1 MDWQYSAG
9 REAILYDTSKEGR
22 NMKRKKYYRK
32 GLGLALSFAVVA
44 ACIMSN
50 VITVSAEPHYQDTGD
65 YSAENQ
71 TASQNFDEGAD
82 SNLLTKNVQAQFQG
96 GGIDYYVS
104 IEFGGMQ
111 FQYNYGP
118 KWDPVSHTYQSTTS
132 AGWNADLVTVDNSK
146 IVVTNSSNFP
156 VTASFGYEN
165 TFDFNQQPLPANK
178 YAVGGVFHETLNT
191 LKSLVQANAV
201 DPATQPIPTLKLK
214 SDPVS
219 RVSGLPYYYTSD
231 DASLSNEGTVYF
243 ALMGTPDSG
252 LNSSLSTY
260 SDVGTIT
267 VTIAPA
273 TSVSTGI
280 LP

>member
-1 MDWQYSAG
+1 MDWQYSAE

-22 NMKRKKYYRK
+22 NMKRKKYFRK
-32 GLGLALSFAVVA
+32 GMGLALSFAVAA

-50 VITVSAEPHYQDTGD
+50 AITASAEPHYQDTGD
-65 YSAENQ
+65 YSAESQ
-71 TASQNFDEGAD
+71 TATQNFKEGAD
-82 SNLLTKNVQAQFQG
+82 SNQLTKNVQAQFQG

-118 KWDPVSHTYQSTTS
+118 KWDPVKHEYQSTAN
-132 AGWNADLVTVDNSK
+132 AGWNADLVTEDNSK

-156 VTASFGYEN
+156 VTASFNYEN
-165 TFDFNQQPLPANK
+165 TFDFNQQQLPPNK
-178 YAVGGVFHETLNT
+178 YAVGGVFHDTLSK
-191 LKSLVQANAV
+191 LKELVQANAK
-201 DPATQPIPTLKLK
+201 DPATQGKPTLKLK
-214 SDPVS
+214 SHPAS
-219 RVSGLPYYYTSD
+219 RVTGLPYYYTSD
-231 DASLSNEGTVYF
+231 DASLNNEGKVYF

-273 TSVSTGI
+273 TDVSTDI
-280 LP
+280 FP

>member
-1 MDWQYSAG
+1 
-9 REAILYDTSKEGR
+9 
-22 NMKRKKYYRK
+22 MKRKKFFRK
-32 GLGLALSFAVVA
+32 GMGLALSFAVAA

-50 VITVSAEPHYQDTGD
+50 VLTASAEPHYQDKGD

-71 TASQNFDEGAD
+71 TATQNFEEGAD
-82 SNLLTKNVQAQFQG
+82 SNLLTQNVQAQFDG

-118 KWDPVSHTYQSTTS
+118 KWDPVRHVYQSTDS
-132 AGWNADLVTVDNSK
+132 AGWNVDKVTEDNSK

-156 VTASFGYEN
+156 VTANFSYEN

-178 YAVGGVFHETLNT
+178 YAVGGVFHGTLNT
-191 LKSLVQANAV
+191 LQSLVRANAV
-201 DPATQPIPTLKLK
+201 DPTTQAKPSLKLK
-214 SDPVS
+214 SHPAS

-231 DASLSNEGTVYF
+231 DASLSYEGKVYF

-252 LNSSLSTY
+252 LNSSLSDY
-260 SDVGTIT
+260 SPVGMIT

-273 TSVSTGI
+273 TDVSSDI